1 MKPTIDDIC
10 DTSYEYVIVEKES
23 GRFVFDDGDKI
34 RSQDILP
41 KFTRNFKEA
50 NYYYDLNMA
59 IFFMKEYIKWDL
71 AINFQLCDWNIRM
84 LNLAVE
90 LNYHK
95 QKDNK

>member
-34 RSQDILP
+34 RSLDILP

-59 IFFMKEYIKWDL
+59 IFFMKEYIKMGFSDKL
-71 AINFQLCDWNIRM
+71 SIMRLEYSD
-84 LNLAVE
+84 VE
-90 LNYHK
+90 FGGGTELP
-95 QKDNK
+95 